1 MTSVLQF
8 RRGNTAQ
15 NNSFTGAVA
24 EISVD
29 TSTNTLRVHDA
40 ITAGGAFIYPTL
52 RLTNAQR
59 LATTPQVGQV
69 VFVTDYVSAGVSPTW
84 IGDGAT
90 AGGVL
95 AAGSTIAGA
104 TSSTNIAGGAAGSL
118 PYQSAPSTTVFLG
131 IGTNGYVLTSD
142 GSAPAWSPVSGLSA
156 GLATTAT
163 NIAGGS
169 AGQVPYQTSG
179 GVTAFINTATT
190 GNFLQANYVGA
201 PTWTTTANIYV
212 ANASISTN
220 VRSGTAGQLVYQSA
234 ANTSGFVGPGTY
246 GQFLMSTGANAPT
259 YQSTIT
265 QSNGS
270 IYISGGIAA
279 TSTTTG
285 ALVVAGGV
293 GITGNVNVGGNV
305 NIAGTITFG
314 GTGTTVQTD
323 NITVVDPVVLVASGN
338 TGNSVDFS
346 FAGKYVSSGTKYA
359 AFVRS
364 AGTGIWNLVSG
375 LTSAPS
381 EIGRAHV

>member
-84 IGDGAT
+84 IGDGST

-163 NIAGGS
+163 NIAGGQ
-169 AGQVPYQTSG
+169 ANEIPYQSG
-179 GVTAFINTATT
+179 PGQTVFSSALRFDGTT
-190 GNFLQANYVGA
+190 F
-201 PTWTTTANIYV
+201 TTT
-212 ANASISTN
+212 N
-220 VRSGTAGQLVYQSA
+220 VVVSGTS
-234 ANTSGFVGPGTY
+234 N
-246 GQFLMSTGANAPT
+246 STGYN
-259 YQSTIT
+259 
-265 QSNGS
+265 NN
-270 IYISGGIAA
+270 
-279 TSTTTG
+279 TG
-285 ALVVAGGV
+285 ALIVKGGAA
-293 GITGNVNVGGNV
+293 INNDLWVGGDINL
-305 NIAGTITFG
+305 
-314 GTGTTVQTD
+314 Q
-323 NITVVDPVVLVASGN
+323 
-338 TGNSVDFS
+338 
-346 FAGKYVSSGTKYA
+346 GK
-359 AFVRS
+359 
-364 AGTGIWNLVSG
+364 
-375 LTSAPS
+375 
-381 EIGRAHV
+381 IGRAHV